1 MARILVV
8 DDDLGMRDLLEIM
21 LTQEDYEVAC
31 CGDPDKA
38 LQRVQKEQFDLVIT
52 DLKMP
57 KMDGIEFLKQV
68 KEVKP
73 ETQVILITAF
83 ASGNTALSA
92 MKEGAYDYIEKNFDI
107 DELKRIVH
115 EAMEKKGIKGQE
127 AQFIKD
133 LADDV
138 AFGGMIGKSREML
151 KVYETIKK
159 VSETP
164 ANILILGE
172 SGTGKELVAKAIHE
186 HSPRKDMPFVVIN
199 CGGIPENLLESE
211 FFGYMKGSFT
221 GAFTD
226 KAGLFESANN
236 GTIFL
241 DEIGELP
248 SLLQVKLLRVVQEKT
263 FRRIGG
269 TLDIKVN
276 VRIISATNQNLED
289 KVKRGS
295 FREDLYYRLNV
306 IPIHL
311 PPLRERREDIPVLTR
326 YFIEKYSQEFAK
338 DIKTI
343 SSYALELL
351 MDYPFPGNVREL
363 ENIIE
368 RSVALEST
376 NIILPDNLFIDREQ
390 VKNDHPHPAGIPEV
404 GIQLNEE
411 LAKIERQFIE
421 MALNKTKGS
430 KTKAAELLHV
440 TFDSLRYRIE
450 KLRIE
455 NSGWD

>member
-21 LTQEDYEVAC
+21 LTQEGYEVTC
-31 CGDPDKA
+31 GGDPDKA
-38 LQRVQKEQFDLVIT
+38 LQRVRKEQFDLVIT

-68 KEVKP
+68 KELKP

-115 EAMEKKGIKGQE
+115 EAMEQKGIKTRE

-133 LADDV
+133 LASDV

-151 KVYETIKK
+151 KVYGTIKK

-269 TLDIKVN
+269 TVDIKVN
-276 VRIISATNQNLED
+276 VRIISATNQNLEE
-289 KVKRGS
+289 KVKGGS

-326 YFIEKYSQEFAK
+326 YFIEKYSREFAK

-390 VKNDHPHPAGIPEV
+390 IKNDHPLPAVIPDA

-411 LAKIERQFIE
+411 LTKIEKQFIE
-421 MALNKTKGS
+421 TALNKTKGS
-430 KTKAAELLHV
+430 KTKAADLLHV

-450 KLRIE
+450 KLGIE

>member
-31 CGDPDKA
+31 CGDPNSA

-57 KMDGIEFLKQV
+57 RMDGIEFLKQV

-115 EAMEKKGIKGQE
+115 EAMEKKGIKRQE

-363 ENIIE
+363 QNIIE

-411 LAKIERQFIE
+411 LARIERQFIE

>member
-31 CGDPDKA
+31 CGDPNSA

-57 KMDGIEFLKQV
+57 RMDGIEFLKQV

-115 EAMEKKGIKGQE
+115 EAMEKKGIKRQE

-151 KVYETIKK
+151 KVYGTIKK

>member
-1 MARILVV
+1 
-8 DDDLGMRDLLEIM
+8 
-21 LTQEDYEVAC
+21 
-31 CGDPDKA
+31 
-38 LQRVQKEQFDLVIT
+38 
-52 DLKMP
+52 
-57 KMDGIEFLKQV
+57 
-68 KEVKP
+68 
-73 ETQVILITAF
+73 
-83 ASGNTALSA
+83 
-92 MKEGAYDYIEKNFDI
+92 
-107 DELKRIVH
+107 
-115 EAMEKKGIKGQE
+115 
-127 AQFIKD
+127 
-133 LADDV
+133 
-138 AFGGMIGKSREML
+138 
-151 KVYETIKK
+151 
-159 VSETP
+159 
-164 ANILILGE
+164 
-172 SGTGKELVAKAIHE
+172 
-186 HSPRKDMPFVVIN
+186 MPFVVIN

-269 TLDIKVN
+269 TVDIKVN
-276 VRIISATNQNLED
+276 VRIISATNQNLEE
-289 KVKRGS
+289 KVKGGS

-326 YFIEKYSQEFAK
+326 YFIEKYSREFAK

-390 VKNDHPHPAGIPEV
+390 IKNDHPLPAVIPDA

-411 LAKIERQFIE
+411 LTKIEKQFIE
-421 MALNKTKGS
+421 TALNKTKGS
-430 KTKAAELLHV
+430 KTKAADLLHV

-450 KLRIE
+450 KLGIE

>member
-31 CGDPDKA
+31 CGDPNSA

-57 KMDGIEFLKQV
+57 RMDGIEFLKQV

-115 EAMEKKGIKGQE
+115 EAMEKKGIKRQE

-151 KVYETIKK
+151 KVYGTIKK

-411 LAKIERQFIE
+411 LARIERQFIE

>member
-21 LTQEDYEVAC
+21 LTQEGYEVAC
-31 CGDPDKA
+31 GGDPDKA
-38 LQRVQKEQFDLVIT
+38 LQRVRKEQFDLVIT

-68 KEVKP
+68 KELKP

-115 EAMEKKGIKGQE
+115 EAMEQKGIKTRE

-133 LADDV
+133 LAGDV

-151 KVYETIKK
+151 KVYGTIKK

-269 TLDIKVN
+269 TVDIKVN
-276 VRIISATNQNLED
+276 VRIISATNQNLEE
-289 KVKRGS
+289 KVKGGS

-326 YFIEKYSQEFAK
+326 YFIEKYSREFAK

-390 VKNDHPHPAGIPEV
+390 IKNDHPLPAVIPDA

-411 LAKIERQFIE
+411 LTKIEKQFIE
-421 MALNKTKGS
+421 TALNKTKGS
-430 KTKAAELLHV
+430 KTKAADLLHV

-450 KLRIE
+450 KLGIE